1 MAQAYTILGYKVNH
15 ALLGHSLE
23 TNWNGIEKAA
33 EATFPTMAMR
43 RFDRRD
49 WDELWGNEYDIVTD
63 IACPFNLE
71 LIKAYPNAKV
81 VIVQRDFD
89 GWWKSFEKNIKDKV
103 FEFPKS
109 YIIAL
114 ISTLF
119 LGVRPIQSQRK
130 ALFGMFDVRS
140 PAGINKARGR
150 EVYDEYFRKIREIV
164 PPENRLEYKIGDGWE
179 PLCEFLGVPVPEGVD
194 FPRSND
200 GAALNDQTNSRLP
213 TASLERFLLFSC
225 YYVCGWRTVCCVAEI
240 RIFFCQI
247 ESSFSNVNISYPYLA
262 PSEFMRGNHWRANR
276 TCHFP

>member
-1 MAQAYTILGYKVNH
+1 MGESKVQSGDGLKVIHASLYRMATKSMAQAYTILGYKVNH

-71 LIKAYPNAKV
+71 LIKAYPDAKV

-109 YIIAL
+109 HIIAL

-150 EVYDEYFRKIREIV
+150 EVYDEYFKKIREIV

-179 PLCEFLGVPVPEGVD
+179 PLCKFLGVPVPEGVE

-200 GAALNDQTNSRLP
+200 GAALNDQTNSRLRMH
-213 TASLERFLLFSC
+213 ASRMATNSFIGKMLVVFLLLCAWMAF
-225 YYVCGWRTVCCVAEI
+225 RLLF
-240 RIFFCQI
+240 R
-247 ESSFSNVNISYPYLA
+247 
-262 PSEFMRGNHWRANR
+262 
-276 TCHFP
+276 